1 MGQGNDDV
9 VRVDADAATH
19 RSDETAGEHVHPGRR
34 TVLRGVA
41 TVAVAGALGAAG
53 GAVAEASRK
62 DHRSPVYRVSP
73 RPETR
78 TTACGARV
86 VWRTGCAEPFVALT
100 FDDGPDPRWTPTVLE
115 LLARHDARATF
126 FQHGSAA
133 LEHPDVARAVV
144 DGGHEVGSHG
154 WDHTDLTRFE
164 PAECL
169 DVLGRT
175 HDALVRA
182 TGTTP
187 RWLRPPYGR
196 MDAPVLYA
204 AAELGYDVA
213 LWSHHLPTDGAEAKV
228 DRDLA
233 TASPGMVI
241 LCHDGRGTPAP
252 SLYVAVERL
261 VRTLTERGMRFVT
274 MSEIYDAAPAHA

>member
-1 MGQGNDDV
+1 MHSTGGSGTGDDDAAGPGTGGSARQEGQG
-9 VRVDADAATH
+9 
-19 RSDETAGEHVHPGRR
+19 PGRR
-34 TVLRGVA
+34 SVLRGVA
-41 TVAVAGALGAAG
+41 VAAVAGALGTGG
-53 GAVAEASRK
+53 GALTARALGDR
-62 DHRSPVYRVSP
+62 RSPTYRVSP

-78 TTACGARV
+78 TTACAARV
-86 VWRTGCAEPFVALT
+86 VWRTGCAEPYVALT
-100 FDDGPDPRWTPTVLE
+100 FDDGPDPRWTPLVLD
-115 LLARHDARATF
+115 LLARYDAHATF

-133 LEHPDVARAVV
+133 LEHPEVARAVAAA
-144 DGGHEVGSHG
+144 GHEIGSHG

-169 DVLGRT
+169 DLLART
-175 HDALVRA
+175 HDTLVET
-182 TGTTP
+182 TGAVP

-196 MDAPVLYA
+196 LDAPVLYA

-213 LWSHHLPTDGAEAKV
+213 LWSHHLPTDGAEATV

-261 VRTLTERGMRFVT
+261 VRTLTERGMRLVT
-274 MSEIYDAAPAHA
+274 MSEIDDAAPAHG